1 MVDFIKSAPTI
12 QFAASTY
19 YTGVAKNQP
28 TQNMKTNP
36 QVRNMHSLQKNI
48 IIPNR
53 ATFWM
58 TALTSILG
66 IYLAL
71 ISRFRLSPEL
81 NILFER
87 TDKDLQSIAEHFLTS
102 TAVPA
107 AFIAFIIA
115 IKRLSKG
122 YKHEKSRLKI
132 SAYTLTRRWLIR
144 NIKFS
149 RAFEWSIIFAELYIL
164 ASLSW
169 EIGQASEHRAFQWDQ
184 FSADIMGAAIFL
196 AALLFISRRRNH
208 YRVRM
213 DLGAL

>member
-1 MVDFIKSAPTI
+1 
-12 QFAASTY
+12 
-19 YTGVAKNQP
+19 
-28 TQNMKTNP
+28 
-36 QVRNMHSLQKNI
+36 MHSPHKNA

-53 ATFWM
+53 TTFW
-58 TALTSILG
+58 TAALISILG

-81 NILFER
+81 NLLF
-87 TDKDLQSIAEHFLTS
+87 DWIGKDLQSVAEHFLTS
-102 TAVPA
+102 MAVPA
-107 AFIAFIIA
+107 AFIASA
-115 IKRLSKG
+115 VALKKLPKK

-132 SAYTLTRRWLIR
+132 AAYTLTRRWLVR

-169 EIGQASEHRAFQWDQ
+169 EIEQASEHRAFQWGQ

-196 AALLFISRRRNH
+196 AALLFISHRRNII
-208 YRVRM
+208 M
-213 DLGAL
+213 QEKIQEQ